1 MGAPTLQPFLASNN
15 PFYAKQQSRKN
26 ARNPLW
32 NRYQANDKWLFLCAE
47 NTDEN
52 WSKLCGTLDAPDLGS
67 DSRFASPN
75 GRAENHVA
83 LVEALGSA
91 IAKKSAQEWLDR
103 WQRAGLVASPIQNLK
118 ELSEDPQAWEND
130 YLMKTHC
137 SEVDREVEIRGLPV
151 TLSKTPGS
159 VETLGP
165 ELGQDTEIL
174 LREVL
179 EMEWDRIEELK
190 AEGVIP

>member
-1 MGAPTLQPFLASNN
+1 MGAPTLQPFLASHN
-15 PFYAKQQSRKN
+15 PFYAKQQSRRN

-32 NRYQANDKWLFLCAE
+32 NRYHAQDKWLFLCAE
-47 NTDEN
+47 NTDAS
-52 WSKLCGTLDAPDLGS
+52 WSKLGETLDAPDVAG
-67 DSRFASPN
+67 DERFASAES
-75 GRAENHVA
+75 RAENHVA

-91 IAKKSAQEWLDR
+91 IAKQPAQEWLDR

-118 ELSEDPQAWEND
+118 ELSRDPQAWEND

-137 SEVDREVEIRGLPV
+137 AEVDREVEIRGLPI
-151 TLSKTPGS
+151 TLSKTPGR
-159 VETLGP
+159 VESLGP

-174 LREVL
+174 LMEVL

-190 AEGVIP
+190 AAGVIP